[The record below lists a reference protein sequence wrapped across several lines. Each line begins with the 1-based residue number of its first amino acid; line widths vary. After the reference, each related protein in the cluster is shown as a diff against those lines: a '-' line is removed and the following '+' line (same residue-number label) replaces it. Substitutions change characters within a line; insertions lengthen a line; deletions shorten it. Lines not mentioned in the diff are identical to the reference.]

1 MDHPIFALGR
11 RYYTAWIIPDA
22 KNNTVTTRAIATA
35 KHRTGCASRPKGWES
50 QPNVEHIQ
58 DIDDVLKV
66 LDETTGA
73 WRAVEDVY
81 PAEHDYLW
89 WGPLMPPVGPSAIE
103 K

>member
-1 MDHPIFALGR
+1 MDGWTHDPPR
-11 RYYTAWIIPDA
+11 IPGHFWLI
-22 KNNTVTTRAIATA
+22 V
-35 KHRTGCASRPKGWES
+35 PGWEHE
-50 QPNVEHIQ
+50 PNVEHIQ
-58 DIDDVLKV
+58 YIDDVLKV

-73 WRAVEDVY
+73 WRSVEDVY